1 MMTNSKYNPATSSSP
16 SIIPIRET
24 FGITDAEGN
33 KYPDIIKAF
42 LHARSV
48 SYEEIKKATI
58 LKSPSSLSSKEYKIQ
73 VDSVTR
79 NEIKKLGSA
88 PCIISYQERTYGNFA
103 LIRLFKSK
111 KD

>member
-1 MMTNSKYNPATSSSP
+1 MMSSNYNPATSTTP
-16 SIIPIRET
+16 AILPLRET

-48 SYEEIKKATI
+48 SYEEINKATI
-58 LKSPSSLSSKEYKIQ
+58 MKSPSSISPKEYKIQ

-88 PCIISYQERTYGNFA
+88 PCIISFQERTYGNFA